1 MTARAR
7 FDGAA
12 LAVIIAKLTGSD
24 TCAALGLTAQSSSPV
39 LQLCRQL
46 AAAGHDPARPLD
58 AYRGQT
64 VCLRVRSIGDGAQL
78 RVGGHGIGFEA
89 VPECGAGPSVAP
101 NAKADRAYVEP
112 PRKRIRRTAAQTRRK
127 AAA

>member
-1 MTARAR
+1 MTARAAITAR
-7 FDGAA
+7 LD
-12 LAVIIAKLTGSD
+12 GSD
-24 TCAALGLTAQSSSPV
+24 HACAEGISATSPSPV
-39 LQLCRQL
+39 LSLCRQL
-46 AAAGHDPARPLD
+46 VAHGYDPDLPLI
-58 AYRGQT
+58 AVRGET